1 MEGIA
6 GGKFGASWCA
16 WVPERNQ
23 LCMWAFAGLK
33 KTGKEL
39 DNEKSALCNLKWSD
53 LNGKPIYY
61 KFTPD
66 TLPYKRGFALHAD
79 SAYAVAVGRKVV
91 PKTFDFRLLEHDSWS
106 NTAVKKKVRTK
117 SNVFLDDFAACV
129 SEQNACSVKVCHVTV
144 DAGHGLEREPGS
156 AAAS

>member
-33 KTGKEL
+33 KAGEEL
-39 DNEKSALCNLKWSD
+39 DNERIALCNLTWSD

-61 KFTPD
+61 RFTPD

-79 SAYAVAVGRKVV
+79 RAYAVAVERKV
-91 PKTFDFRLLEHDSWS
+91 
-106 NTAVKKKVRTK
+106 TAVT
-117 SNVFLDDFAACV
+117 
-129 SEQNACSVKVCHVTV
+129 
-144 DAGHGLEREPGS
+144 GS
-156 AAAS
+156 GMQRAAAIHNQWKYKPPYSCGSPNAFVWSGLGACNCQHDMSQACYDS